1 MNCSCLAYGY
11 SAAAAAAAAAAG
23 CRLQAAVQAA
33 AAVTPPV
40 IGEAADI
47 FVCKCLGPYDQTWR
61 LA

>member
-1 MNCSCLAYGY
+1 MIFVVT
-11 SAAAAAAAAAAG
+11 
-23 CRLQAAVQAA
+23 QQQQQQQQAA
-33 AAVTPPV
+33 AALQQSLPAV

>member
-1 MNCSCLAYGY
+1 MVSQQQQQQQQQ
-11 SAAAAAAAAAAG
+11 AAG
-23 CRLQAAVQAA
+23 CRLQAA
-33 AAVTPPV
+33 AAVSPPV